1 MTLANIVRQKLS
13 ETPAA
18 DARHELMA
26 IDEAG
31 GWSVH
36 VTAERRDKWSTVA
49 WEVSLRRAG
58 PGGDV
63 GAWATRVAEM
73 TNGLLEALH
82 VVEVDAPNRQALLRS
97 DPPTEQGDKIAYYEV
112 ILRETSSALVRRFE
126 GTHTSGKRDQVP
138 FVLTNEVLAK
148 FIADLASE

>member
-1 MTLANIVRQKLS
+1 
-13 ETPAA
+13 
-18 DARHELMA
+18 MA
-26 IDEAG
+26 VDEIA

-36 VTAERRDKWSTVA
+36 VTADRRDKWSTVA
-49 WEVSLRRAG
+49 WEIILRRATS
-58 PGGDV
+58 GGDV
-63 GAWATRVAEM
+63 GAWAQRVAEK

-97 DPPTEQGDKIAYYEV
+97 EPPTEQGEKIAYYEV
-112 ILRETSSALVRRFE
+112 VLRETPSALVRRFE

>member
-26 IDEAG
+26 IDEKA

-36 VTAERRDKWSTVA
+36 VTADRRDAWVTVA

-58 PGGDV
+58 SNGDV
-63 GAWATRVAEM
+63 GAWAQRVAER

-82 VVEVDAPNRQALLRS
+82 VVEVDLPNHRALLRS
-97 DPPTEQGDKIAYYEV
+97 NPPTEQGAKISYYEV
-112 ILRETSSALVRRFE
+112 ILHETSSALVRRFE
-126 GTHTSGKRDQVP
+126 GAHTSGKRDQVP

-148 FIADLASE
+148 FIADLASD

>member
-18 DARHELMA
+18 DSRHELMA

-36 VTAERRDKWSTVA
+36 VTADRRDAWVTVA
-49 WEVSLRRAG
+49 WEISLRRANS
-58 PGGDV
+58 GGDV
-63 GAWATRVAEM
+63 GTWAQRVAEK

-82 VVEVDAPNRQALLRS
+82 VVEVDAPNHQALLRS
-97 DPPTEQGDKIAYYEV
+97 NPPTEQGEKISYYEV
-112 ILRETSSALVRRFE
+112 ILRAMSSALVRRFE
-126 GTHTSGKRDQVP
+126 GTHTGGKRDQVP